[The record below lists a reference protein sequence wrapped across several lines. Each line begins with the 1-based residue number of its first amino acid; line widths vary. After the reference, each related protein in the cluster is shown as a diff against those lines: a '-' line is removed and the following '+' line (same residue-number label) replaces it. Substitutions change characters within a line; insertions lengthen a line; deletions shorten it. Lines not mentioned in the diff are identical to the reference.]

1 MSSINKFNFATL
13 LGMALFKPIKIS
25 LGASEHKTC
34 SIDIVIS
41 VFYLIVR
48 SIIVDEGAA
57 GGLGDML
64 HDVEFVLLD
73 DDGNTTGGK
82 MDF

>member
-1 MSSINKFNFATL
+1 MLQSTKLN
-13 LGMALFKPIKIS
+13 
-25 LGASEHKTC
+25 
-34 SIDIVIS
+34 IVIS

-73 DDGNTTGGK
+73 DDGNITGVK